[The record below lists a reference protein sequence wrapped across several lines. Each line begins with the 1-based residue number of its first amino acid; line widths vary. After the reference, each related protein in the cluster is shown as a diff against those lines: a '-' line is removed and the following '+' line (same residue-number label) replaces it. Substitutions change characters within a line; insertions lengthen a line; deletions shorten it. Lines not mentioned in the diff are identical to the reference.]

1 MCTVGYH
8 KELNVIFKNR
18 DKCFSTDEVVV
29 LNPEFLAVKTEGA
42 DYFSAG
48 INKHSCAFAS
58 TAVNTPEWTAKA
70 SEGKM
75 DEASVQFKKENEGL
89 VSPMIYVSEYLPEA
103 TGIDKWLERVLNS
116 GKHFMGYNLLLC
128 DNVKTVHVELYRNEH
143 HVTEISGSAV
153 VSNHFNNL
161 DHGPKK
167 DEDYPSSFERYSA
180 IEDCIGNIITLEDVF
195 NTLKPLHGNNENV
208 FWRTGNFFTVSS
220 SVFDL
225 DTYALYYTSSP
236 TEEYSR
242 VSGRIPP
249 KGAEK
254 TFIEMSRYIDLPTY
268 HKIERGH
275 PFYEEMLTEI
285 HYQIK
290 EYHNESGEGDRRF
303 KTLEIGAG
311 TGLCSLELVKHQFL
325 DLDCLELDNECCN
338 ALKEH
343 PESSSFNVING
354 DAITYCKPHEYD
366 LLVSTFAHD
375 HIHYDKRFAFAKN
388 LFSNMKKGAR
398 YVIGMEVLPYF
409 STEDDRKKALFK
421 YHNYI
426 IELALRDDRVQLS
439 ELENNALKSGLDMV
453 GDFKRH
459 EIMFEEEL
467 RSAGFKMLVKKKMG
481 PVDRTD
487 IGGVFVYVFE
497 AC

>member
-8 KELNVIFKNR
+8 EELNIIFKNR
-18 DKCFSTDEVVV
+18 DKCIPTDEVVII
-29 LNPEFLAVKTEGA
+29 NPEFLAVKTEGA
-42 DYFSAG
+42 EYFSAG
-48 INKHSCAFAS
+48 INKHSCAFVS
-58 TAVNTPEWTAKA
+58 TAVNTPKWTAKA

-75 DEASVQFKKENEGL
+75 DEASALFKKENEGL
-89 VSPMIYVSEYLPEA
+89 VNPMIYVSECLPKV
-103 TGIDKWLERVLNS
+103 TGIDEWLKRVLNS
-116 GKHFMGYNLLLC
+116 GNHFMGYNLLLC
-128 DNVKTVHVELYRNEH
+128 DKEKTVHVELYKNEH
-143 HVTEISGSAV
+143 HITEISGCAV
-153 VSNHFNNL
+153 VSNHFRNL

-167 DEDYPSSFERYSA
+167 NEDYPSSFERYSA
-180 IEDCIGNIITLEDVF
+180 IENCIGNIITLEDVF
-195 NTLKPLHGNNENV
+195 NTLKPLHGNKENI
-208 FWRTGNFFTVSS
+208 FWRTGSFFTVSS

-236 TEEYSR
+236 TDEYSR
-242 VSGRIPP
+242 VSGHIPP

-275 PFYEEMLTEI
+275 PFYEEMLTDM
-285 HYQIK
+285 HSQIE
-290 EYHNESGEGDRRF
+290 EYHKESGEGGKRF

-325 DLDCLELDNECCN
+325 DLDCIELDNESCKI
-338 ALKEH
+338 LKEH
-343 PESSSFNVING
+343 LGSSNVNVING

-366 LLVSTFAHD
+366 LLISTFAHD
-375 HIHYDKRFAFAKN
+375 HIHYEKRLVFARN
-388 LFSNMKKGAR
+388 LFHNMKKGGR

-426 IELALRDDRVQLS
+426 IELALMDDRVQLS

-459 EIMFEEEL
+459 EVMFEEEL
-467 RSAGFKMLVKKKMG
+467 KSAGFKMLVKKKMG
-481 PVDRTD
+481 PLDRD
-487 IGGVFVYVFE
+487 DVGGVYVYVFE
-497 AC
+497 V

>member
-8 KELNVIFKNR
+8 KELNIIFKNR
-18 DKCFSTDEVVV
+18 DKCIPTDEVVT

-89 VSPMIYVSEYLPEA
+89 VSPMIYVSEYLPKV
-103 TGIDKWLERVLNS
+103 TDTDKWLEKVLNS

-128 DNVKTVHVELYRNEH
+128 DKEKTVHVELYKNEH
-143 HVTEISGSAV
+143 HITEISGCAV
-153 VSNHFNNL
+153 ISNHFRNL

-167 DEDYPSSFERYSA
+167 CEDYPNSFERYNA
-180 IEDCIGNIITLEDVF
+180 IENCIENIITLEDVF
-195 NTLKPLHGNNENV
+195 NTLKPLHGNKENI

-285 HYQIK
+285 NFQIE
-290 EYHNESGEGDRRF
+290 EYHKESGGGERRF
-303 KTLEIGAG
+303 KALEIGAG

-325 DLDCLELDNECCN
+325 DLDCLDLDNECCN
-338 ALKEH
+338 ILKEY
-343 PESSSFNVING
+343 PESSNFNVING

-375 HIHYDKRFAFAKN
+375 HIHYDKRFAFARN
-388 LFSNMKKGAR
+388 LFHNMKKGGR

-459 EIMFEEEL
+459 EAMLEEEME
-467 RSAGFKMLVKKKMG
+467 SSGFKIVSKKKLG
-481 PVDRTD
+481 PFNKDGV
-487 IGGVFVYVFE
+487 GGVYVYVFE
-497 AC
+497 A

>member
-18 DKCFSTDEVVV
+18 DKCVPTDEVLI
-29 LNPEFLAVKTEGA
+29 LNPAFLAVKTEGA
-42 DYFSAG
+42 DYFSTG
-48 INKHSCAFAS
+48 INKHFCAFAS

-89 VSPMIYVSEYLPEA
+89 VNPMTYVSEYLPQV
-103 TGIDKWLERVLNS
+103 TGIDEWLEKVLNS
-116 GKHFMGYNLLLC
+116 GGRFMGYNLLLC
-128 DNVKTVHVELYRNEH
+128 DKKKTVHVELYKDEH
-143 HVTEISGSAV
+143 HIREISGCAI
-153 VSNHFNNL
+153 VSNHFRHL
-161 DHGPKK
+161 DHGPKEN
-167 DEDYPSSFERYSA
+167 EDYPSSFERYNA
-180 IEDCIGNIITLEDVF
+180 IENKLKDIITLEDMF
-195 NTLKPLHGNNENV
+195 NTLKPLHGNEKNM
-208 FWRTGNFFTVSS
+208 FWRSGNFSTVSS
-220 SVFDL
+220 SVIDL

-236 TEEYSR
+236 YVEHSR
-242 VSGRIPP
+242 VAGNIPP

-275 PFYEEMLTEI
+275 PFYNEMLSEI
-285 HYQIK
+285 IFQLK
-290 EYHNESGEGDRRF
+290 EYHKSNGSGEGRL

-311 TGLCSLELVKHQFL
+311 TGLCSLELVKHKFLELDCL
-325 DLDCLELDNECCN
+325 DLDSDCCN
-338 ALKEH
+338 ILKEH
-343 PESSSFNVING
+343 KEALNFNVING

-375 HIHYDKRFAFAKN
+375 HIHFDKRFAFARN
-388 LFSNMKKGAR
+388 LFSNMKKGGR

-409 STEDDRKKALFK
+409 STENDRKKALFR

-426 IELALRDDRVQLS
+426 IEMSLQDDRVQLS

-459 EIMFEEEL
+459 EVMFEEEL
-467 RSAGFKMLVKKKMG
+467 KSAGFKMLVKKKMG
-481 PVDRTD
+481 PLDRND

-497 AC
+497 A

>member
-18 DKCFSTDEVVV
+18 DKCFSTDEVVI

-48 INKHSCAFAS
+48 INKHSCSFAS

-70 SEGKM
+70 SKGKM

-89 VSPMIYVSEYLPEA
+89 VSPMIYVSEYLPKA
-103 TGIDKWLERVLNS
+103 TGIDTWLERVLNS

-153 VSNHFNNL
+153 VSNHFSNL

-167 DEDYPSSFERYSA
+167 NEDYPSSFERYRA

-275 PFYEEMLTEI
+275 PFYVEMLTEL

-290 EYHNESGEGDRRF
+290 EYHKENGGGKRRF

-311 TGLCSLELVKHQFL
+311 TGLCSQELVKHQFL
-325 DLDCLELDNECCN
+325 DLDCLEFDNECCN
-338 ALKEH
+338 ILEAH
-343 PESSSFNVING
+343 PESSDFNVING

-375 HIHYDKRFAFAKN
+375 HIHYDKRFAFARN
-388 LFSNMKKGAR
+388 LFHNMKKGGR

-421 YHNYI
+421 YHNHI
-426 IELALRDDRVQLS
+426 IDLALEDDRIQLS

-459 EIMFEEEL
+459 EVMFEEEMD
-467 RSAGFKMLVKKKMG
+467 SAGFKLVEKKKIG
-481 PVDRTD
+481 PLNRDDV
-487 IGGVFVYVFE
+487 GGIFVYVYE
-497 AC
+497 A

>member
-8 KELNVIFKNR
+8 KGLNIIFKNR
-18 DKCFSTDEVVV
+18 DKCIPTDEVVT

-42 DYFSAG
+42 DYFSTG

-70 SEGKM
+70 SEGKI

-89 VSPMIYVSEYLPEA
+89 VSPMIYVSECLPKV
-103 TGIDKWLERVLNS
+103 TGIDKWLEKVLNS

-128 DNVKTVHVELYRNEH
+128 DREKTVHVELYKKEH
-143 HVTEISGSAV
+143 HITEISGCTV

-167 DEDYPSSFERYSA
+167 NEDYPSSFERYNA
-180 IEDCIGNIITLEDVF
+180 IENCIENIITLEDVF
-195 NTLKPLHGNNENV
+195 NTLKPLHGNKENI
-208 FWRTGNFFTVSS
+208 FWRTGSFFTVSS

-242 VSGRIPP
+242 VSGHIPP

-254 TFIEMSRYIDLPTY
+254 TLIEMSRYIDLPTY

-275 PFYEEMLTEI
+275 PFYDEMLAEI
-285 HYQIK
+285 HSQIE
-290 EYHNESGEGDRRF
+290 EYHKESVGGERRL
-303 KTLEIGAG
+303 KALEIGAG
-311 TGLCSLELVKHQFL
+311 TGLCSLELVKHEYL
-325 DLDCLELDNECCN
+325 DLDCLELDNECCKILN
-338 ALKEH
+338 EH
-343 PESSSFNVING
+343 PESSDFNVING

-388 LFSNMKKGAR
+388 LFSNMKKGGR
-398 YVIGMEVLPYF
+398 YIIGMEILPYF
-409 STEDDRKKALFK
+409 STENDRKKALFK

-426 IELALRDDRVQLS
+426 IEMSLQDDRVQLS

-459 EIMFEEEL
+459 EVMFEEEL
-467 RSAGFKMLVKKKMG
+467 TSAGFKMIARKKMG
-481 PVDRTD
+481 PLDRD
-487 IGGVFVYVFE
+487 DVGGVYVYAFE
-497 AC
+497 A